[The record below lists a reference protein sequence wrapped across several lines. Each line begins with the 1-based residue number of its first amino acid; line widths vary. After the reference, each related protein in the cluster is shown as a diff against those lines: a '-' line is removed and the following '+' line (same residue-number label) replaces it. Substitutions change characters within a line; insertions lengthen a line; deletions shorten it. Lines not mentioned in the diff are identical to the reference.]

1 MVTRGWS
8 HPGSR
13 HYHNIS
19 QNNVR
24 SRDQS
29 PILYI
34 PQKIWSHFRVVCCM
48 VILSQ
53 HDYFPR
59 AKLLWVKAQLTP
71 RTITTL
77 FSQISHG
84 KSSFNQNMLI
94 FVADPNHGIM
104 KCGLMDK
111 MSVPRVLSTAKWP
124 LLCNKEHIKLAGA
137 RRSPFLSLDS
147 LYNFVSVNLYRHQS
161 IYGHGPKHWATY
173 WNNYYNGITGIIAT
187 NFILFNLLTCVITK
201 RWNWIKIEKRM
212 RINNQLMRK
221 CEKYGNNL
229 GNKISIIQFSNQ

>member
-1 MVTRGWS
+1 MVTDGDAGWS
-8 HPGSR
+8 HPGSP

-34 PQKIWSHFRVVCCM
+34 PQTIWSHSRVVCCM

-53 HDYFPR
+53 HDFPR
-59 AKLLWVKAQLTP
+59 AKLPWLKAQLTP
-71 RTITTL
+71 KPITTL

-111 MSVPRVLSTAKWP
+111 MSVPRVLSTAKCP
-124 LLCNKEHIKLAGA
+124 LLCNKEHIKLAGV

-173 WNNYYNGITGIIAT
+173 WNNYDNGIAEIIAT
-187 NFILFNLLTCVITK
+187 IIFICLI
-201 RWNWIKIEKRM
+201 
-212 RINNQLMRK
+212 
-221 CEKYGNNL
+221 
-229 GNKISIIQFSNQ
+229 FSPVW

>member
-8 HPGSR
+8 HPGSP
-13 HYHNIS
+13 HDHNIS

-29 PILYI
+29 AILYI
-34 PQKIWSHFRVVCCM
+34 PQTIWSHSPVVCCM

-53 HDYFPR
+53 HDFPR
-59 AKLLWVKAQLTP
+59 AKLPWLKAPWLTP
-71 RTITTL
+71 KPITTL

-124 LLCNKEHIKLAGA
+124 LLCNKEHIKLARHGGLP
-137 RRSPFLSLDS
+137 SYLLTLFII
-147 LYNFVSVNLYRHQS
+147 LYRS
-161 IYGHGPKHWATY
+161 ICSDTTQFMVTAPNIGPH
-173 WNNYYNGITGIIAT
+173 IGIIM
-187 NFILFNLLTCVITK
+187 IMVLLI
-201 RWNWIKIEKRM
+201 
-212 RINNQLMRK
+212 
-221 CEKYGNNL
+221 
-229 GNKISIIQFSNQ
+229 